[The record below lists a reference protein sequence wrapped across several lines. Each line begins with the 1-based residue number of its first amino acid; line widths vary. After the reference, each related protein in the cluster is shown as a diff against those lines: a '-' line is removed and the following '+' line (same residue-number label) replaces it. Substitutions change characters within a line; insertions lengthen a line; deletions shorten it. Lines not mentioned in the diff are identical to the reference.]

1 MSDGLEEVIAAE
13 TVLSHADG
21 ENGLV
26 WVRGHSIGDLV
37 AHHGYEGTIALLWDG
52 FVAEGLTRER
62 VVVELGEARKLAFS
76 RLGDWLPMAAHRPLI
91 EGVRVALAHLPEDSL
106 ASSIAATLPVAVAA
120 LLQARQ
126 GKSPVAPDAK
136 LATAAD
142 FLRMIDGVPAEEK
155 RVTALDAYLTA
166 VIDNGLGTSTFAAR
180 VIISTRASLVSAVLG
195 AYGAFTGSLH
205 GGAPALA
212 LDMLDEIT
220 ASGDVDAWLTRT
232 LATGRRLMGFGHR
245 VFRVRDPRADILR
258 AALQQLDPDS
268 RRLALALEVERR
280 AVAALE
286 RHKPGR
292 RLAANVEMDAALL
305 LEAIGLPREAFMPAF
320 AIARAPSWIA
330 HALEQQKIGRM
341 IRPRSVYIGRL
352 SGG

>member
-1 MSDGLEEVIAAE
+1 
-13 TVLSHADG
+13 
-21 ENGLV
+21 
-26 WVRGHSIGDLV
+26 
-37 AHHGYEGTIALLWDG
+37 
-52 FVAEGLTRER
+52 
-62 VVVELGEARKLAFS
+62 
-76 RLGDWLPMAAHRPLI
+76 
-91 EGVRVALAHLPEDSL
+91 
-106 ASSIAATLPVAVAA
+106 
-120 LLQARQ
+120 
-126 GKSPVAPDAK
+126 
-136 LATAAD
+136 
-142 FLRMIDGVPAEEK
+142 
-155 RVTALDAYLTA
+155 
-166 VIDNGLGTSTFAAR
+166 
-180 VIISTRASLVSAVLG
+180 VSAVLG